1 MIPVQ
6 RLDRRRSNVGTD
18 VNKGT
23 FGKGPTLG
31 TLSNHLYSALQK
43 LVVPSAIH
51 VQGSPDDPVIGRER
65 VMQAI
70 NIY

>member
-1 MIPVQ
+1 MVPVQ
-6 RLDRRRSNVGTD
+6 RLDRRRANVGTD

-23 FGKGPTLG
+23 FGKGPALG
-31 TLSNHLYSALQK
+31 TLSNQLYGARQE

-65 VMQAI
+65 VM
-70 NIY
+70 